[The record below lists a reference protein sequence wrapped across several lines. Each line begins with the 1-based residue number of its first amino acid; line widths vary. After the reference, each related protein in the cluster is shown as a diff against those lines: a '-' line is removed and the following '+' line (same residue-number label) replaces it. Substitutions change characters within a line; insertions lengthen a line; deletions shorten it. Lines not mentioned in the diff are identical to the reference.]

1 MAKKKMIN
9 TYGGELLT
17 LDAIREE
24 AAKNN
29 SRKGGGSMKKRKS
42 LVMMQCAVCHLYRRA
57 D

>member
-1 MAKKKMIN
+1 MARKKIIN

-29 SRKGGGSMKKRKS
+29 TRKGA
-42 LVMMQCAVCHLYRRA
+42 AV
-57 D
+57 